1 LTTLYSV
8 GIVSNMMATSLLKQR
23 IIISENAFA
32 ELVVWDIPKPT
43 KGSTHSYK
51 YRLALIVDREC
62 VLRYD
67 NEPGKGDHKHVG
79 NKEFDYNFTTPEK
92 LIEDF
97 WKDAEKII

>member
-1 LTTLYSV
+1 
-8 GIVSNMMATSLLKQR
+8 MKATNLLKQR

-32 ELVVWDIPKPT
+32 ELVVWGIPKSA

-51 YRLALIVDREC
+51 YRLALIVDWEC

-79 NKEFDYNFTTPEK
+79 DKEFDYNFTTPDK

-97 WKDAEKII
+97 WKDVENLI

>member
-8 GIVSNMMATSLLKQR
+8 GIISNMKVTNLLKQR
-23 IIISENAFA
+23 IIISKNVFA
-32 ELVVWDIPKPT
+32 ELVVWDVPKPT

-62 VLRYD
+62 VFRYD
-67 NEPGKGDHKHVG
+67 NEPGKGDHKHIG
-79 NKEFDYNFTTPEK
+79 DKEFDYNFTTPEK